1 MSGLTDRDEKGL
13 PFLSRFNVHEL
24 RAIERALA
32 QHLRVSIE
40 QVAEEGFTVVP
51 ESGGLLR
58 VTWQGSAR
66 IAIDDLQSIIDEATA
81 EHPSTGRQP
90 WPGRPAPVPTLTR
103 RVTRRRPRNPDE
115 EG

>member
-1 MSGLTDRDEKGL
+1 VSGQTDRDEEGL

-32 QHLRVSIE
+32 QHLRVSID
-40 QVAEEGFTVVP
+40 QVADEGFTVVP

-58 VTWQGSAR
+58 VTWQGSAP
-66 IAIDDLQSIIDEATA
+66 IAVDDLQSIIDEATA

-90 WPGRPAPVPTLTR
+90 WPGRAPVPTLTR
-103 RVTRRRPRNPDE
+103 RLTRRQPRKQDD
-115 EG
+115 GS